1 MSFRISQRLAPAII
15 LCLVSGA
22 LPTAQTVRVPG
33 TSVSLAPPVGFVP
46 SARFPGFERADAQA
60 SIMVTEIPGPF
71 AGLTAGMTPSGLASR
86 GMTLLSS
93 TTPAFPGQRALL
105 LHVSQSSG
113 GTDFLKWML
122 VLGDAKASVM
132 VVGTFAK
139 AAEAELTDAI
149 RAAVLSTRTSAASPP
164 DHFEGLPFRVSATPA
179 LKIAG
184 RMSNMLLLTESGS
197 MKPQGP
203 GAALLA
209 IGSSVAPVAIADLRS
224 FAEARA
230 KQTKQLKGIRVLQQ
244 GPTTLDGSTAH
255 ELVAQGT
262 DAETGREVTLYQVLM
277 PDGHGYVLIQG
288 MVASTRAA
296 LMIPEFRRVA
306 ASFRRHG

>member
-1 MSFRISQRLAPAII
+1 VNFAII
-15 LCLVSGA
+15 IICLMSAPLV
-22 LPTAQTVRVPG
+22 TAQAVRVPG
-33 TSVSLAPPVGFVP
+33 TSVSLAPPAGFVS

-71 AGLTAGMTPSGLASR
+71 AGLTAGMTRSGLASR

-93 TTPAFPGQRALL
+93 TAPVFPGQRALL
-105 LHVSQSSG
+105 LHVSQSAG

-139 AAEAELTDAI
+139 TAEAELSEAI
-149 RAAVLSTRTSAASPP
+149 RAAVMSTRTSAASPP
-164 DHFEGLPFRVSATPA
+164 DHFEGLPFRVSGTPA

-197 MKPQGP
+197 MKAQGP
-203 GAALLA
+203 DGALLA
-209 IGSSVAPVAIADLRS
+209 IGSSVAPVDISDLPS

-244 GPTTLDGSTAH
+244 GPTTLDGSAAH
-255 ELVAQGT
+255 ELVAEGT
-262 DAETGREVTLYQVLM
+262 DTATGRVVTLYQVIM
-277 PDGHGYVLIQG
+277 PDGQGYVLMQG
-288 MVASTRAA
+288 MVASGRAA
-296 LMIPEFRRVA
+296 VMIPEFRRVA